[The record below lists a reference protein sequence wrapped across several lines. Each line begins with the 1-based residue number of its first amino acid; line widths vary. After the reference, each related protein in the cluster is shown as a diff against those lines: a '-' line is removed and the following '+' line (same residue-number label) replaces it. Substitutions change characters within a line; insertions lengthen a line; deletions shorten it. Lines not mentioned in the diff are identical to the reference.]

1 MRFSTLEHQ
10 HLLQEILGN
19 VDLSKFVE
27 ELLKAVSNQVY
38 ITTKFVEIT
47 QTNTDELG
55 FDWLLGQ
62 FNAPGSNRIFG
73 GGGSVGNQRGGAVNS
88 MTTHLFLLAA
98 EQLNT
103 NWKVSSYFRSEIW
116 T

>member
-1 MRFSTLEHQ
+1 MELIEV
-10 HLLQEILGN
+10 L
-19 VDLSKFVE
+19 VE

-73 GGGSVGNQRGGAVNS
+73 GGGSVGNRVEVQS
-88 MTTHLFLLAA
+88 ILLTTHLFLLT
-98 EQLNT
+98 EQL
-103 NWKVSSYFRSEIW
+103 E
-116 T
+116 